1 MLDKIDELKKMILD
15 VMKNQSVM
23 NKSLEEMKKEIQDTK
38 QEMRKEIQ
46 DTKQEMKKMK
56 KEIDALIQRMKK
68 LEESFKNS
76 RNAQISCFKDLISKM
91 EKLDL

>member
-23 NKSLEEMKKEIQDTK
+23 NKSLEEMK
-38 QEMRKEIQ
+38 KEIQ